1 MIEKSFVKDYAKNYS
16 SVWIKSMAIYFLW
29 SLFVMFSK
37 VNNNKT
43 VNTSVSEEL
52 KYSFQPDIYEFSRKN
67 WELKAYRYQN
77 DKNKNLRNMRSS
89 RQI

>member
-16 SVWIKSMAIYFLW
+16 SVWIGSMAKFLW

-43 VNTSVSEEL
+43 VNTSVSEEI
-52 KYSFQPDIYEFSRKN
+52 KYFFQPDIYEFARKN
-67 WELKAYRYQN
+67 WELKVYRYQN
-77 DKNKNLRNMRSS
+77 DKNKNLRNIRSS